1 MDRRPHSI
9 RKIAEREVYRNQF
22 VTIFDDEVTLGDSTP
37 GHHVRIVSGDG
48 RPGVAVLAMSGDE
61 VALVRTYR
69 YPLGRWDWG
78 IPRGFGHSP
87 DPVVSAQAELVEEL
101 GAEPDELFPLA
112 KITPDSGL
120 LASTVELFLARYA
133 APIAAPTDTQEIA
146 EVRWVGLAD
155 LFSLIAAGSLTD
167 GYTVSAVGAAVARG
181 LIVWPGR

>member
-9 RKIAEREVYRNQF
+9 RKVAEREVYRNRF
-22 VTIFDDEVTLGDSTP
+22 VTVFDDEVALGDGTP

-48 RPGVAVLAMSGDE
+48 KPGVAVLAMAGDE

-78 IPRGFGHSP
+78 IPRGFGQSS
-87 DPVVSAQAELVEEL
+87 DPVVSARAELVEEV
-101 GAEPDELFPLA
+101 GAEPDELVPLA
-112 KITPDSGL
+112 KVTPDSGL

-133 APIAAPTDTQEIA
+133 APVAAPTDTQEIA
-146 EVRWVGLAD
+146 EVRWVGLAEF
-155 LFSLIAAGSLTD
+155 FSLIASGSLTD

-181 LIVWPGR
+181 LVVPPGR